1 MLFFKKKERETQEE
15 TEQIREVDPHQQEVD
30 AQREAHKDLP
40 IPTILPMFLNKLN
53 GDDAADVP
61 EDTIEEARKKEL
73 IELLYVTRHVGLYGL
88 VAVAANGIIFVCE
101 AVGGGIGH
109 EALIIQL
116 DGGAEAV
123 VIVQLR
129 GQVDFLPVV
138 ERSAPK

>member
-73 IELLYVTRHVGLYGL
+73 IELLYEPELGRS
-88 VAVAANGIIFVCE
+88 
-101 AVGGGIGH
+101 
-109 EALIIQL
+109 
-116 DGGAEAV
+116 
-123 VIVQLR
+123 
-129 GQVDFLPVV
+129 VV
-138 ERSAPK
+138 EQMTTQEVLFLMLAMELQPEPPGPLQRDSLPGA